1 MRLKKGILKI
11 EKKGINT
18 VVQNKQKVGIIG
30 FGRFGALLADLLSS
44 DYQPIITD
52 ERDLSELAQSSG
64 YPWADLETVMQQ
76 ETVFL
81 AVPISRMESLLKE
94 ISPLS
99 RSGQVIIDVASVKT
113 RIRDWMVKEL
123 PVEVQILNTHPMFGP
138 DSYKRDRDLRMV
150 FCPTRIHNELENT
163 WRSVFESWGCRLI
176 DLEVEDHDRLAAR
189 SQGITHFVGRV
200 MKGMN
205 IQPTAV
211 DTHGFRQVHHVVEQ
225 TCQDTEELFHDLQ
238 FYNPFTPQM
247 LTDFSRSVHAVKAR
261 VYRPDSPPEVIG
273 YQGIPGSFSEEAA
286 RNYIQEKNLGDIET
300 KACLT
305 SRNVMES
312 LYTYEIDR
320 GIIAMENARGGV
332 VHESIHALAK
342 ARCKVRSMFHIQ
354 VNQCLITKRGVD
366 QKEITEVR
374 SHPQALK
381 QCSRFLK
388 ETFAKVPHIEAED
401 TAEAARKLHMGEYS
415 DTTAVIAPARAAEL
429 YELSVNQFGIQDLKD
444 NKTLFLVVERTGTSI

>member
-1 MRLKKGILKI
+1 MG
-11 EKKGINT
+11 
-18 VVQNKQKVGIIG
+18 QNKIGIVGY
-30 FGRFGALLADLLSS
+30 GRFGALLADLLSNEF
-44 DYQPIITD
+44 QPMVTD
-52 ERDLSELAQSSG
+52 KRDLSMLAEASG
-64 YPWADLETVMQQ
+64 YEWADLETVMRQ

-81 AVPISRMESLLKE
+81 AVPISQMKRLLQE
-94 ISPLS
+94 ISQLS
-99 RSGQVIIDVASVKT
+99 RPKQLLIDVASVKT
-113 RIRDWMVKEL
+113 RIRDWMIAAL
-123 PVEVQILNTHPMFGP
+123 PQEVQILNTHPMFGP

-150 FCPTRIHNELENT
+150 FCPTRIDATIETN
-163 WRSVFESWGCRLI
+163 WRTTFESWGCRLI
-176 DLEVEDHDRLAAR
+176 DLEVEEHDKLAAR

-200 MKGMN
+200 MKGMD

-238 FYNPFTPQM
+238 YYNPYTPEM

-261 VYRPDSPPEVIG
+261 VYRPDSPPDVIG

-286 RNYIQEKNLGDIET
+286 LNYVQKENLGDIDT
-300 KACLT
+300 KPCLT

-312 LYTYEIDR
+312 LYTYDIDR

-354 VNQCLITKRGVD
+354 VNQCLITKAGVD
-366 QKEITEVR
+366 HGEITEVR

-381 QCSRFLK
+381 QCSRYLRENFPDI
-388 ETFAKVPHIEAED
+388 PHLESED
-401 TAEAARKLHMGEYS
+401 TAEAARKLHQGEFS
-415 DTTAVIAPARAAEL
+415 DTTAVIAPAQAAEL
-429 YELSVNQFGIQDLKD
+429 YELIVNQFGIQDLKD

>member
-1 MRLKKGILKI
+1 MDVAPDKSRKGLITLA
-11 EKKGINT
+11 
-18 VVQNKQKVGIIG
+18 QNKQKVGLIG
-30 FGRFGALLADLLSS
+30 FGRFGALLAELLSKK
-44 DYQPIITD
+44 YQPIITD
-52 ERDLSELAQSSG
+52 ERDLSKQVQTAG
-64 YPWADLETVMQQ
+64 YPWADLKTVMEQD
-76 ETVFL
+76 TIFI
-81 AVPISRMESLLKE
+81 AVPISRMENLLKE

-99 RSGQVIIDVASVKT
+99 RPGQLFVDVASVKT
-113 RIRDWMVKEL
+113 RIRDWMLGEL
-123 PVEVQILNTHPMFGP
+123 PSTVQILNTHPMFGP
-138 DSYKRDRDLRMV
+138 DSYKRDRDLRLV
-150 FCPTRIHNELENT
+150 FCPTRIDAEQENI
-163 WRSVFESWGCRLI
+163 WRGVFESWGCRLI
-176 DLEVEDHDRLAAR
+176 DLAVEDHDRLAAR

-200 MKGMN
+200 MKGMD

-238 FYNPFTPQM
+238 YYNPYTPEM

-261 VYRPDSPPEVIG
+261 VFRPDARPAVIG

-286 RNYIQEKNLGDIET
+286 LNYLSEENLEDIDT
-300 KACLT
+300 KPCLT
-305 SRNVMES
+305 SSNVMES

-354 VNQCLITKRGVD
+354 VNQCLITKAGLNPS
-366 QKEITEVR
+366 EITEVR

-381 QCSRFLK
+381 QCSRFLS
-388 ETFAKVPHIEAED
+388 ENFSDIPHIKADD
-401 TAEAARKLHMGEYS
+401 TAEAARKLHEGEFS

-429 YELSVNQFGIQDLKD
+429 YNLNVSQFGIQDLKD